1 MGKGWAIT
9 VSIIFSIL
17 LAVHMLLSFI
27 MFVGLNPEI
36 YRNAQIADDVA
47 EYAGIS
53 QETLDK
59 VTIGLIDYMD
69 DQRDD
74 LIILSDEQEGHELF
88 NTKEKAHM
96 IDVKNLFILGQ
107 RINTM
112 LFIILLLIL
121 IFYLSYDKNGMK
133 KHFLKYSAITL
144 SIILGIWLIMAIL
157 AMIDFTAFW
166 TAFHKVF
173 FTNDLWLLNPATDLL
188 IRMMP
193 QRFFVRVVIH
203 ILVRFLASYVL
214 IIAILGTGNSILN
227 KKKTK
232 ATKGRTHE

>member
-17 LAVHMLLSFI
+17 LAIHMLLSFI

-36 YRNAQIADDVA
+36 YKNALIADDVA

-59 VTIGLIDYMD
+59 ATIGLIDYMD

-74 LIILSDEQEGHELF
+74 LVILSDEQEGHELF

-96 IDVKNLFILGQ
+96 IDVKNLFILG
-107 RINTM
+107 RRVNTI

-133 KHFLKYSAITL
+133 KYFLKCSAITL
-144 SIILGIWLIMAIL
+144 SIILGIWLIIVIL
-157 AMIDFTAFW
+157 AMIDFAAFW
-166 TAFHKVF
+166 TTFHKVF
-173 FTNDLWLLNPATDLL
+173 FTNDLWLLNPTTDLL

-193 QRFFVRVVIH
+193 QRFFARVVIH
-203 ILVRFLASYVL
+203 ILARFLASYVL
-214 IIAILGTGNSILN
+214 IIAILGTGSLLLN
-227 KKKTK
+227 KRKTK
-232 ATKGRTHE
+232 AMKGRSHE